1 MFYLYR
7 INERIASYF
16 FYVFMKRVSI
26 IFFFLLLNFV
36 SFSQVDMDSTIPVIE
51 LTDTSV
57 AIQKVS
63 IVIPPFILIN
73 SDTIKLGE
81 FDELVCDSYCAAAV
95 PAVYDALHSFHSRR
109 VDKFGGYINHKVNIG
124 LENIRKKGFNSD
136 VKRLYIQINPK
147 TLTVYW
153 IAVVGPSTD
162 GRCYVRFDS
171 RGSAGGGYAA
181 VQPQVKSM
189 HRLYPTLSA
198 EKLLEFTDS
207 VVQCFEWNGNSLP
220 FYYNTVNICQHFY
233 KYYDAQIGSGI
244 SLEDYTKLFP
254 VSNEGSYTP
263 VTNLPSHKNTVPSKN
278 RKYKVKAGDSLGK
291 IALKYHTTVSK
302 IKKANGLRS
311 DMIRIGQVLKIP

>member
-1 MFYLYR
+1 M
-7 INERIASYF
+7 
-16 FYVFMKRVSI
+16 
-26 IFFFLLLNFV
+26 
-36 SFSQVDMDSTIPVIE
+36 
-51 LTDTSV
+51 
-57 AIQKVS
+57 
-63 IVIPPFILIN
+63 
-73 SDTIKLGE
+73 
-81 FDELVCDSYCAAAV
+81 CDSYCAAAV
-95 PAVYDALHSFHSRR
+95 PAVYDALHSFNSRR
-109 VDKFGGYINHKVNIG
+109 VDKFGGHINDKVNIG
-124 LENIRKKGFNSD
+124 LENIRKKGFNYD

-171 RGSAGGGYAA
+171 RGSAGGGIAA

-189 HRLYPTLSA
+189 HRLYPSLSA
-198 EKLLEFTDS
+198 VKLLEFTDS

-233 KYYDAQIGSGI
+233 KYYDAQISSGI

-254 VSNEGSYTP
+254 VINEGSYTP
-263 VTNLPSHKNTVPSKN
+263 EKSHKNTVPSKN
-278 RKYKVKAGDSLGK
+278 RKYKVKAGDNLGE

>member
-1 MFYLYR
+1 
-7 INERIASYF
+7 
-16 FYVFMKRVSI
+16 MKRESI
-26 IFFFLLLNFV
+26 IFFFLLLNYV
-36 SFSQVDMDSTIPVIE
+36 SFSQVDIDSTIPVIE
-51 LTDTSV
+51 PTDTSM

-95 PAVYDALHSFHSRR
+95 PSVYDALHSFHSRR

-181 VQPQVKSM
+181 IQPQVKSM

-207 VVQCFEWNGNSLP
+207 VVQCYEWNGNSLP
-220 FYYNTVNICQHFY
+220 FYCNTVNICQHFY
-233 KYYDAQIGSGI
+233 KYYDAEIGAGI
-244 SLEDYTKLFP
+244 SLEDYTNLFP
-254 VSNEGSYTP
+254 VSNEGCYLLEPS
-263 VTNLPSHKNTVPSKN
+263 LPNHKNSVPSKN
-278 RKYKVKAGDSLGK
+278 RKHKVKAGDSLGK

-302 IKKANGLRS
+302 LKKANGLRS

>member
-1 MFYLYR
+1 
-7 INERIASYF
+7 
-16 FYVFMKRVSI
+16 MKRESI
-26 IFFFLLLNFV
+26 IFFFLFLNFV
-36 SFSQVDMDSTIPVIE
+36 SLSQVDIDSTTPLIE
-51 LTDTSV
+51 PTDTSV
-57 AIQKVS
+57 AIQKLS

-189 HRLYPTLSA
+189 HRLYPSLSA

-220 FYYNTVNICQHFY
+220 FYYNTVNISQHFY
-233 KYYDAQIGSGI
+233 KYYDAQIGSEI
-244 SLEDYTKLFP
+244 SLEVYTKLFP
-254 VSNEGSYTP
+254 VSNEGSYAP
-263 VTNLPSHKNTVPSKN
+263 VTNLPRNNNSAPSKY